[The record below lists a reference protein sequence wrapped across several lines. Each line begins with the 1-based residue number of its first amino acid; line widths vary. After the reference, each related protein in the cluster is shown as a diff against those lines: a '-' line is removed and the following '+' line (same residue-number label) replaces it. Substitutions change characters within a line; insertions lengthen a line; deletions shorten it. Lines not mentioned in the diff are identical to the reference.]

1 MGLKCKLYEK
11 ISAALL
17 SIKLIHISV
26 FQEALKQ
33 FHQENGKHYIYPF
46 LLLIKL
52 FCYSAARQGGLTNG
66 GNTCFTSLAIRDQN
80 DHLLAQHIHTIINE
94 PSGNSTTALNVSV
107 DLSLRVHL
115 NDYIF

>member
-17 SIKLIHISV
+17 SIKLIDISV
-26 FQEALKQ
+26 FQEALQQ
-33 FHQENGKHYIYPF
+33 FHQENGKHYIYLF

-66 GNTCFTSLAIRDQN
+66 GNACFTSLAIREQN
-80 DHLLAQHIHTIINE
+80 DHHLAQYIHTIVNE
-94 PSGNSTTALNVSV
+94 PNENSTTALNVSV
-107 DLSLRVHL
+107 DLRVHL